1 MKTNLAIITV
11 SLFVTSLISCL
22 CAVCGTMIMGTFWGW
37 FWLAFLVQLIGFI
50 AWNSYLLQKERAI
63 RFSLELQELET
74 MSKFVVRL
82 SCAYCNQQHDVPI
95 RLNVKNS
102 FKCSNCTQTNGV
114 HMQFS
119 ATQVTTP
126 IESVK
131 ISLPDEQDSVKFQV
145 TR

>member
-1 MKTNLAIITV
+1 MKTNLTILSV
-11 SLFVTSLISCL
+11 SIVLTSLLSCL
-22 CAVCGTMIMGTFWGW
+22 CAVFGTMIVGTFWGW
-37 FWLAFLVQLIGFI
+37 FWVTFLVQLVGFI
-50 AWNSYLLQKERAI
+50 AWNSYLLQKERALQ
-63 RFSLELQELET
+63 FSMELQELET

-95 RLNVKNS
+95 RLNVKNA
-102 FKCSNCTQTNGV
+102 FKCTNCTQTNGV

-131 ISLPDEQDSVKFQV
+131 IPLPDEQESISFRVS
-145 TR
+145 R

>member
-1 MKTNLAIITV
+1 MKTNLVILAV
-11 SLFVTSLISCL
+11 SFIVTSLFSCL

-37 FWLAFLVQLIGFI
+37 FWLAFLVQLVGFI

-63 RFSLELQELET
+63 QFNMELQELET
-74 MSKFVVRL
+74 MSKFLVRL
-82 SCAYCNQQHDVPI
+82 SCAYCNQKHDVPI
-95 RLNVKNS
+95 RLNAKNT
-102 FKCSNCTQTNGV
+102 FKCESCAQVNGV

-131 ISLPDEQDSVKFQV
+131 IPLPGEQESVNFQV